1 MKCLLVATES
11 AEVLF
16 YWTDQEFEQN
26 IKKQYGMSQEESGR
40 VKTFSIITYCEMECV
55 ELGH

>member
-26 IKKQYGMSQEESGR
+26 VKKQYGRLQEESGSVR
-40 VKTFSIITYCEMECV
+40 TLAIVMYCKV
-55 ELGH
+55 DWKAIGH